1 VLTGNNPPPPHNHGV
16 PSSPKLLGVLTA
28 TQTQRGQPK
37 HPSSVDLPDPQRNHL
52 IKPNTTAQFSS
63 PTTGRSPPPAAR
75 GEGRGK
81 ESQRPS
87 MVA

>member
-37 HPSSVDLPDPQRNHL
+37 HPFSVDPTDPRRNHL
-52 IKPNTTAQFSS
+52 TKPNTTAQFSS
-63 PTTGRSPPPAAR
+63 PTTGRSPQTAAR
-75 GEGRGK
+75 GMN
-81 ESQRPS
+81 RPP
-87 MVA
+87 